1 MKKDT
6 YFSQEKSTIPK
17 YIGMVILVVFIFL
30 FGWHAGVNHMQ
41 QSKINPP
48 KNSSTNMSGE
58 LEQMN
63 MQLFWDIWSMLFA
76 KYVDPHVLDSQ
87 NMIYGAIHGMVSSLN
102 DPYTTFM
109 TPKENKEF
117 QNNLEGNLEGI
128 GAELTLKDGMLTIV
142 SPLKGSPA
150 KKAGLMP
157 EDVIYKINDEM
168 TTDLTLEQA
177 VMKIRGTKGTPVTL
191 SILRKGHKDPIEIK
205 IIRNVINISSVEWK
219 MIDDLALIEINQF
232 GNQLNQEF
240 NKAINDVLSKR
251 PKGMIL
257 DLRFNGGGFLD
268 GAVDITSEFLE
279 KGLVVSIKRRN
290 PQENEDIY
298 VNGKARLANVP
309 LVVLINKGSASAS
322 EIVAGAIQD
331 HKRGRI
337 IGETSFGKGTV
348 QEVINLIGGSSLRV
362 TVAKW
367 YTPNNVN
374 ISETGI
380 TPDEMV
386 ERTTEDYE
394 KDNDPQLDA
403 SINYLKNEN

>member
-219 MIDDLALIEINQF
+219 MIDDFALIEINQF